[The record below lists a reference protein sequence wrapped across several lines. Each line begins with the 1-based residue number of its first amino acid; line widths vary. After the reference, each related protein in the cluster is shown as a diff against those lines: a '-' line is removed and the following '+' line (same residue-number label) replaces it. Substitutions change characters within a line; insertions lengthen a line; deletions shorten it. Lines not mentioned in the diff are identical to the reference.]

1 MRSGHRSAWRAACD
15 PGQCLGHRA
24 SRLHQDCC
32 DSTGHRVPQVPHA
45 QAGHDSGTS
54 FIALG
59 VTCVKPLAQGL
70 ACGECSIKGSICCR
84 LYGNLKSARRLWPK
98 RSREGEHL
106 M

>member
-1 MRSGHRSAWRAACD
+1 MRSGRRSAWRAACD

-24 SRLHQDCC
+24 SRLHQNCC

-70 ACGECSIKGSICCR
+70 ACGECSIKGSIVFMETSSLHVGCGQR
-84 LYGNLKSARRLWPK
+84 GHGKVNI
-98 RSREGEHL
+98 
-106 M
+106 